1 MSKKNYCN
9 NYKIG
14 TNLIRNEQIENIMG
28 STKMYEK
35 KAVKLWGRIAHSW
48 IILHPTDHVLKHE
61 GAL

>member
-35 KAVKLWGRIAHSW
+35 KGSQVMGKDSSFMDNPSPNGPR
-48 IILHPTDHVLKHE
+48 T
-61 GAL
+61 